1 MKNRVTLYSKKIRR
15 KQRLMAKKNKIKI
28 HTNIDETASEDKFS
42 EDEISEDKKGEKGDS
57 NKKDATETM
66 DPLKE
71 MEEKLES
78 FKNEASETHDRL
90 LRLAAEF
97 ENYKKRSAREM
108 NDFRKF
114 ANESFVKAMLP
125 VVDNLDRA
133 IESSNNDKHA
143 NSSVLE
149 GVNMTLREI
158 LKVFEQY
165 GIKPFESL
173 GKPFDPSLH
182 QAVMQEDDEA
192 YPENTVTKELQ
203 KGYLIHDRLLRPAM
217 VVVSK
222 KKAASEN
229 QENSTQKKK
238 NEQGT

>member
-1 MKNRVTLYSKKIRR
+1 
-15 KQRLMAKKNKIKI
+15 MAKKSKIKI
-28 HTNIDETASEDKFS
+28 HTNADETASEDK
-42 EDEISEDKKGEKGDS
+42 ISEDKKAEKSDS
-57 NKKDATETM
+57 NKKDVKTM

-71 MEEKLES
+71 MEEKVES
-78 FKNEASETHDRL
+78 LKNEAAESHDRL

-133 IESSNNDKHA
+133 IESSSNDKHA
-143 NSSVLE
+143 NSSVVE

-173 GKPFDPSLH
+173 GKTFDPSLH

-192 YPENTVTKELQ
+192 YPENTVSKELQ
-203 KGYLIHDRLLRPAM
+203 KGYMIHDRLLRPAM

-222 KKAASEN
+222 KKAEPEN
-229 QENSTQKKK
+229 HETSAQKEEK
-238 NEQGT
+238 E

>member
-1 MKNRVTLYSKKIRR
+1 
-15 KQRLMAKKNKIKI
+15 MAKKSNIKI
-28 HTNIDETASEDKFS
+28 HTNAHKTAGEDK
-42 EDEISEDKKGEKGDS
+42 ISESKKGEKNDS
-57 NKKDATETM
+57 NKKDVTETM
-66 DPLKE
+66 DPTEE
-71 MEEKLES
+71 MEEKAES
-78 FKNEASETHDRL
+78 LKNEVAETHDRL

-133 IESSNNDKHA
+133 IESSINDKHE
-143 NSSVLE
+143 NSSVVE

-158 LKVFEQY
+158 LKVFKQY

-173 GKPFDPSLH
+173 GKTFDPSLH

-192 YPENTVTKELQ
+192 YPENTVSKELQ
-203 KGYLIHDRLLRPAM
+203 KGYMIHDRLLRPAM

-222 KKAASEN
+222 KKTAPEN

>member
-1 MKNRVTLYSKKIRR
+1 
-15 KQRLMAKKNKIKI
+15 MAKKSKIKI
-28 HTNIDETASEDKFS
+28 HTNADETASEDKK
-42 EDEISEDKKGEKGDS
+42 DEKGDS
-57 NKKDATETM
+57 NKKDVTDTL

-71 MEEKLES
+71 MEEKVES
-78 FKNEASETHDRL
+78 FKNEAAETHDRL

-97 ENYKKRSAREM
+97 ENYKKRSVREM

-114 ANESFVKAMLP
+114 ANESFVKALLP

-133 IESSNNDKHA
+133 IESSSNDKHA
-143 NSSVLE
+143 NNSVVE

-158 LKVFEQY
+158 LKIFEQY

-173 GKPFDPSLH
+173 GKTFDPSLH
-182 QAVMQEDDEA
+182 QAVMQDDDAA
-192 YPENTVTKELQ
+192 YPENMVSKELQ
-203 KGYLIHDRLLRPAM
+203 KGYMIHDRLLRPAM

-222 KKAASEN
+222 RKTAPEN

-238 NEQGT
+238 E

>member
-1 MKNRVTLYSKKIRR
+1 MGAKKKKIE
-15 KQRLMAKKNKIKI
+15 I
-28 HTNIDETASEDKFS
+28 HTDIEENGKQKKISKEIDS
-42 EDEISEDKKGEKGDS
+42 G
-57 NKKDATETM
+57 KKDKEKTD
-66 DPLKE
+66 DPLKV
-71 MEEKLES
+71 MEEKVES
-78 FKNEASETHDRL
+78 LKNEAVENHDRL

-125 VVDNLDRA
+125 MVDSLDRA
-133 IESSNNDKHA
+133 IESSSNEKHA
-143 NSSVLE
+143 DSSVVE

-173 GKPFDPSLH
+173 GKTFDPSLH

-192 YPENTVTKELQ
+192 YPENTVSKELQ
-203 KGYLIHDRLLRPAM
+203 KGYMIHDRLLRPAM

-222 KKAASEN
+222 KKVGPEN

-238 NEQGT
+238 E